1 MSCAI
6 LASRSASWF
15 NFAFNFA
22 FRSSA
27 SAIMRFSASP
37 RSRISWRLIMSRDSF
52 SSISRDHA
60 ACVPSSSSLPS
71 PARMSFASCSAFE
84 SKSME
89 TFASRSIAF
98 SAPSSSD
105 ARPISRMMRL
115 VLSRVSLYASGVVA
129 AAVRSDLFAC
139 AISLRTSCAAF
150 NSSSAADSGI
160 FFLDGEGELRRGD
173 APPRIGL
180 RFFSVIENPRRE
192 RRSWL
197 SRYSRNARVSSSVS
211 STSSSSSFASNSS
224 VSSLYRSTC
233 SVSSRCDSTVLSHP
247 AWPGISLRPGDS
259 LRGMRPEAAARE
271 SRPWRMS
278 SADRRGPGGDVPG
291 DPLWDPTTGEDFR
304 GLAGRSSRLSS
315 PPARLSREYAALASF
330 TRAACAAASSSLS
343 LPGDRTGDL
352 PLMV

>member
-1 MSCAI
+1 
-6 LASRSASWF
+6 
-15 NFAFNFA
+15 
-22 FRSSA
+22 
-27 SAIMRFSASP
+27 
-37 RSRISWRLIMSRDSF
+37 MSRESF

-60 ACVPSSSSLPS
+60 ASAPSSSSLPS

-105 ARPISRMMRL
+105 ARPMSRMMRL

-278 SADRRGPGGDVPG
+278 ADRRGPGGDVPG